1 MTTPDQSQA
10 RFRSATE
17 FPKTIGGLERLEAD
31 ALSVEMRE
39 CLIFTNRSRA
49 QLVWW
54 NDRHKQDKL
63 ELKTSVNRLQDMIQ
77 QLTAE
82 KQQLSQ
88 DRQQIVSELEH
99 EIRTMA
105 INLDR
110 LTDAFEPFA
119 DLEDEEQSRWSF
131 LSLPGRFVKFLQ
143 AVKSIVMWW
152 KEEKGDDATLQATSN
167 EALPLPGAIEDGVED
182 RRDRPWLYDDQA
194 SQSRSLITKLL
205 ANHRRDQSSAPSAAG
220 PECVGAAR
228 PECKRQ

>member
-1 MTTPDQSQA
+1 MPTSDQPQA

-17 FPKTIGGLERLEAD
+17 FPKTIDSLEPIEAN
-31 ALSVEMRE
+31 ALYSEMRE

-49 QLVWW
+49 QLIRW

-63 ELKTSVNRLQDMIQ
+63 ELKVSVSRLQEMIQ
-77 QLTAE
+77 QLTTE

-119 DLEDEEQSRWSF
+119 DLETAEQSRWSV
-131 LSLPGRFVKFLQ
+131 LSLPGRFFKFLQ

-152 KEEKGDDATLQATSN
+152 KEEKGDDATLQVTSRESPQIVGET
-167 EALPLPGAIEDGVED
+167 EAGEDD
-182 RRDRPWLYDDQA
+182 RRDRPWMYDDQA
-194 SQSRSLITKLL
+194 SQGRSLLDK
-205 ANHRRDQSSAPSAAG
+205 
-220 PECVGAAR
+220 
-228 PECKRQ
+228 